1 LFKTELVEKLRQVVS
16 NGDIGWLD
24 REKNK
29 IDQWTEE
36 RFEFDLDNSVD
47 GYQDRY
53 FNALFECAKKIITP
67 DDDFSDTLRLIEA
80 KTGFSAGFVADCCNL
95 LKANKL
101 YSTVEMIEIPILL
114 VEPRR
119 NRAGLKTQPGD
130 NGFAAYLC
138 LEKVNLEVCSK
149 PYPHPDNMFCTFVDR
164 QVERAIN
171 DAFSFLLQ
179 KKGEKEVPV
188 FRWWVKPIK
197 RELVA
202 IEGPSLYGAF
212 VVGMYAL
219 THDLSIPKNM
229 TVTCDG
235 DFSGHL
241 SGIKGLKE
249 KLDAAADEKLKT
261 VVVCKGQ
268 DQRELTGEQ
277 KTQKKLLKKVKEA
290 KNADE
295 LLRHFCPRERLIK
308 GFIRGIGYFVIA
320 FLVVVAVGGVFYL
333 KQEHASLEQEHA
345 SLKQEHASLEQ
356 EHASLKEEHDSLKQE
371 HASLEQ
377 EHASLKEEHDSLKQ
391 EHDPL
396 KQEHDS
402 LEKERDSLEKERD
415 SLKQEHASLLDFL
428 KKESKELDGRNKV
441 LDSNLS
447 RALTT
452 LRNKEYETASLA
464 EKLDLV
470 LMCIRA
476 HEQDSAI
483 IYTENP
489 KFVRDD
495 KFATTLTNAKTLL
508 NERRISAGNNKIQ
521 KILGNKFSECSVPP
535 RNWY

>member
-16 NGDIGWLD
+16 NGDIDWLN

-80 KTGFSAGFVADCCNL
+80 KTGFSTGFVADCCNL

-119 NRAGLKTQPGD
+119 NRAGSKNQPGD

-149 PYPHPDNMFCTFVDR
+149 PYPHPDNMFCTSVDR

-171 DAFSFLLQ
+171 DAFTFLLQ

-188 FRWWVKPIK
+188 FRWWVKPTNRETN

-219 THDLSIPKNM
+219 TYDFSMPKNM
-229 TVTCDG
+229 TVTTAG
-235 DFSGHL
+235 DFQGHL

-261 VVVCKGQ
+261 VVVCEGQ
-268 DQRELTGEQ
+268 DKRELTGEQ
-277 KTQKKLLKKVKEA
+277 KTQKKLLKEA

-295 LLRHFCPRERLIK
+295 LLGHFFRRKLLKE
-308 GFIRGIGYFVIA
+308 GFIRKIKYSVIA
-320 FLVVVAVGGVFYL
+320 FLVVVAVIGGVYL
-333 KQEHASLEQEHA
+333 IQEHASLSKFVDTEF
-345 SLKQEHASLEQ
+345 
-356 EHASLKEEHDSLKQE
+356 EELNN
-371 HASLEQ
+371 
-377 EHASLKEEHDSLKQ
+377 
-391 EHDPL
+391 
-396 KQEHDS
+396 
-402 LEKERDSLEKERD
+402 
-415 SLKQEHASLLDFL
+415 
-428 KKESKELDGRNKV
+428 RNKV

-447 RALTT
+447 IALTE
-452 LRNKEYETASLA
+452 LWKKGYKTASIV
-464 EKLDLV
+464 EKVDLL
-470 LMCIRA
+470 LMGIRA

-489 KFVRDD
+489 KFVIDD
-495 KFATTLTNAKTLL
+495 KFATTMEEIKALLNKRRSNAGYKKTL
-508 NERRISAGNNKIQ
+508 
-521 KILGNKFSECSVPP
+521 KILDNKFSECSSVPP
-535 RNWY
+535 RNWYEKGN

>member
-188 FRWWVKPIK
+188 FRWWVKPTNRETN

-295 LLRHFCPRERLIK
+295 LLRHFFPRERLIK

-345 SLKQEHASLEQ
+345 SLK
-356 EHASLKEEHDSLKQE
+356 EEHDSLKQEHDPLKQE

-377 EHASLKEEHDSLKQ
+377 EHASLKEEHASLK
-391 EHDPL
+391 E
-396 KQEHDS
+396 
-402 LEKERDSLEKERD
+402 ERDSL
-415 SLKQEHASLLDFL
+415 
-428 KKESKELDGRNKV
+428 SKFVDTEFEELNNRNQL

-452 LRNKEYETASLA
+452 LRNEEYETASLA
-464 EKLDLV
+464 EKLKL
-470 LMCIRA
+470 LLISIRA

-489 KFVRDD
+489 NFFVKDDD
-495 KFATTLTNAKTLL
+495 KFATTLTNAETLL
-508 NERRISAGNNKIQ
+508 NEITSNAAYNKIQ
-521 KILGNKFSECSVPP
+521 KILDNKISECSSPP
-535 RNWY
+535 RNWYEKGN